1 MELKKDLNPVW
12 IYLGL
17 FFVFQSIL
25 LTVLQI
31 PLGAEKATAITF
43 IVIYTIIFGILIAMY
58 YKRVLADIKRL
69 SWKSIILIIGISA
82 VMFFVIEFIAS
93 LLPTAANEEAVT
105 DLLRNYRFW
114 MALPIALFGPFTE
127 EMVFRYSFSSFMRND
142 IVFLLVSSSIFALMH
157 MNTIGIEI
165 LVYFLMGLFL
175 GLVYLLTKKNVAAST
190 LAHITNNFI
199 EVLMILFFSI
209 G

>member
-1 MELKKDLNPVW
+1 
-12 IYLGL
+12 
-17 FFVFQSIL
+17 
-25 LTVLQI
+25 
-31 PLGAEKATAITF
+31 
-43 IVIYTIIFGILIAMY
+43 
-58 YKRVLADIKRL
+58 
-69 SWKSIILIIGISA
+69 
-82 VMFFVIEFIAS
+82 MFFVIEFIAS

-114 MALPIALFGPFTE
+114 MAFPIALFGPFTE